1 MPADPWPLPNP
12 GPSSGSFDLVAPDEG
27 LGAGTGISR
36 QVQGDVPVSDAE
48 RSPRTKRAPKEM
60 PSRFRCSICG
70 TCIASSEGF
79 VEARDDSFVFR
90 SLQPGGGEAAGRVVC
105 RECDQALGFRSDG
118 LFFLRKDTVEQ
129 RAEKLEVL
137 VCSLKLQ
144 EISDVSPVLADI
156 FPYSSVQERLLQKA
170 ELRGFASLPGK
181 PDFVVVVHRNEGRAL
196 LTDRNGFYHDVLG
209 CAYRQTRGNVL
220 VVLTRAEPKA
230 EADLFDKVM
239 LRSLSTSGDQPT
251 IGVLSGLGQVLSW
264 GTAPSATQLQQI
276 LALMTRAYFREPGQA
291 SVGIPASWTKM
302 SKSGST
308 WCALL

>member
-60 PSRFRCSICG
+60 PLRFRCVCG
-70 TCIASSEGF
+70 TCIATSEGF
-79 VEARDDSFVFR
+79 VDSRDDSFVFR
-90 SLQPGGGEAAGRVVC
+90 TLHVGGGEAAGRVVC
-105 RECDQALGFRSDG
+105 GECDQALGFRSDG
-118 LFFLRKDTVEQ
+118 LFFLRRDKIEQ

-144 EISDVSPVLADI
+144 EINDLSPVLTDI
-156 FPYSSVQERLLQKA
+156 FPYSSVRERLLQKA
-170 ELRGFASLPGK
+170 ELRGFAALPGK
-181 PDFVVVVHRNEGRAL
+181 PDLVVVVHRNEGRAL

-209 CAYRQTRGNVL
+209 CAYKQTRGNVL

-230 EADLFDKVM
+230 ETDLFDKVM

-251 IGVLSGLGQVLSW
+251 IGVLSGLGQVLTSC
-264 GTAPSATQLQQI
+264 TQMSAIPFCLGKAC
-276 LALMTRAYFREPGQA
+276 L
-291 SVGIPASWTKM
+291 SVV
-302 SKSGST
+302 
-308 WCALL
+308 